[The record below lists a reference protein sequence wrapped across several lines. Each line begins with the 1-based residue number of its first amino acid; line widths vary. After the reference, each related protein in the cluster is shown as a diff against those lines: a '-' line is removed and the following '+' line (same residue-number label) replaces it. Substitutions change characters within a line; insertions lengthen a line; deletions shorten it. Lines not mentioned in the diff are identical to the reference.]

1 MQFVA
6 VVACGVLALE
16 QAAVDEQGAVRGDLQ
31 AVAAAGNAGPAA
43 VVGDV
48 IQGGSSIF
56 VMLIVG
62 EPCNAQGDWA
72 PTPPALRAGSLGRAG
87 LLPFLN
93 LPQWLSLATLWELGF
108 ARRMA
113 P

>member
-43 VVGDV
+43 VVGDAIQWQLFDLKCFCQRCAHRYACLLSIRQRFLDAGAREVEQV
-48 IQGGSSIF
+48 IA
-56 VMLIVG
+56 
-62 EPCNAQGDWA
+62 PAHWA
-72 PTPPALRAGSLGRAG
+72 SRAR
-87 LLPFLN
+87 
-93 LPQWLSLATLWELGF
+93 Q
-108 ARRMA
+108 RR
-113 P
+113 